1 MSGLIKYGLL
11 EIKLS
16 GRNFTWSNN
25 QEKAVMS
32 HIDRIFCS
40 TDFDAQFSLGWVK
53 ALARNPSDH
62 VPLLW
67 EDGHNQPKKVFR
79 FKFEK
84 WWLQHKDFEKLVESM
99 WNAPIEGDRVIDK
112 WQNRVRSFR
121 RKAKGWSANIEAE
134 IRKKKRG
141 LDEECKKLDVV
152 VEERPLSWERG
163 IECQRLLMN

>member
-1 MSGLIKYGLL
+1 MP
-11 EIKLS
+11 
-16 GRNFTWSNN
+16 
-25 QEKAVMS
+25 
-32 HIDRIFCS
+32 
-40 TDFDAQFSLGWVK
+40 
-53 ALARNPSDH
+53 RNPSDH

-67 EDGHNQPKKVFR
+67 EDGQNQPKKVFR

-152 VEERPLSWERG
+152 VEERPLS
-163 IECQRLLMN
+163 

>member
-1 MSGLIKYGLL
+1 MSGLIKYGLS

-67 EDGHNQPKKVFR
+67 EDGQNQPKKVFR

-99 WNAPIEGDRVIDK
+99 WNAPIEGDRVILTNGK
-112 WQNRVRSFR
+112 IELGLLEGKQKGGVQTLKLRLGR
-121 RKAKGWSANIEAE
+121 R
-134 IRKKKRG
+134 RG
-141 LDEECKKLDVV
+141 A
-152 VEERPLSWERG
+152 
-163 IECQRLLMN
+163 